1 MTVRR
6 GGTRCIHTKEKLM
19 KIALCAIAVCLAAS
33 AAHAQEKY
41 PSRAINITV
50 PNPPG
55 GMNQITAQPLSA
67 VIEKLYGQPAPVI
80 NRAGGTAAV
89 GTAYVANQ
97 KPDGYN
103 ILVTTPNIY
112 LVVERNRALNVE
124 QPYKLEQ
131 IQPIALTSADPLIL
145 TVQTESA
152 YKTAKDLIA
161 DAKAKDGQ
169 LAFSSSGPYS
179 ITHVPFAMFLQHAGL
194 RMRHVPT
201 TGGGPAVTQLLG
213 GHVQAT
219 GQGLAA
225 VAPHVKG
232 GKLRA
237 LASWGAR
244 RHSGLP
250 DVPTFKELGMDMEAY
265 LWVGLFTTAGVPE
278 PTMKAMRDMVR
289 RVLNDPLYQ
298 QAMQKSNVE
307 VDYRDTPEFVQFFHA
322 DHKRLGAV
330 VERMVKEEKK

>member
-1 MTVRR
+1 
-6 GGTRCIHTKEKLM
+6 M
-19 KIALCAIAVCLAAS
+19 KRLTCAVALALTAVAVA
-33 AAHAQEKY
+33 AQEKY
-41 PSRAINITV
+41 PSRAITITV

-67 VIEKLYGQPAPVI
+67 VVEKLYGQPAPVV
-80 NRAGGTAAV
+80 NRPGGTAAV

-112 LVVERNRALNVE
+112 LVYEKNKALNIE
-124 QPYKLEQ
+124 QPYQLKQ
-131 IQPIALTSADPLIL
+131 IQPIALTSADPLVL
-145 TVQTESA
+145 TVQTESPH
-152 YKTAKDLIA
+152 KSVKDFVA
-161 DAKAKDGQ
+161 EAKAKDGQ
-169 LAFSSSGPYS
+169 LAFSSSGPYA
-179 ITHVPFAMFLQHAGL
+179 ITHVPFAMFLEQAGL
-194 RMRHVPT
+194 KMRHVPT

-237 LASWGAR
+237 LASWGAK
-244 RHSGLP
+244 RHSSLP
-250 DVPTFKELGMDMEAY
+250 DVATFKELGYDMEAY

-278 PTMKAMRDMVR
+278 PTFKAMRDMVR
-289 RVLNDPLYQ
+289 RVMNDPTYQ
-298 QAMQKSNVE
+298 QAMQKSSIE
-307 VDYRDTPEFVQFFHA
+307 IDYRDTPEFVQFYEA
-322 DHKRLGAV
+322 DHKRLGPV
-330 VERMVKEEKK
+330 VERLAREDAKK